1 MRRARLTNAYPA
13 IWGPFAMIGEGNYVT
28 SSQNCRGLSI
38 RYKCGMIRLSDLQW
52 ERIRHHFPEENI
64 ADGRPGRRPVSTRQ
78 VLEGTLWIL
87 NTGAQWHMLPQCYPN
102 YKTVHRRFQTWCR
115 SEVLRG
121 ILMDIANELRERG
134 VLDEEECF
142 IDATFVM
149 AKGGGAEVG
158 PTKRGKGMKIMA
170 IVDRH
175 GLPLS
180 VSTHAANHHE
190 VRLVQL
196 CFDFYMIE
204 AKPENLIGD
213 RAYDSDPLDHALR
226 QDGIEMIAPHRSNRT
241 KPPTQDRRCLRR
253 FYAGA
258 RTGGE
263 VGITPGDGWADYER
277 RFRFPTRFLAL

>member
-1 MRRARLTNAYPA
+1 
-13 IWGPFAMIGEGNYVT
+13 
-28 SSQNCRGLSI
+28 
-38 RYKCGMIRLSDLQW
+38 
-52 ERIRHHFPEENI
+52 
-64 ADGRPGRRPVSTRQ
+64 
-78 VLEGTLWIL
+78 
-87 NTGAQWHMLPQCYPN
+87 
-102 YKTVHRRFQTWCR
+102 
-115 SEVLRG
+115 
-121 ILMDIANELRERG
+121 MDITNELRERG

-213 RAYDSDPLDHALR
+213 RAYDSDPLDQVLR

-241 KPPTQDRRCLRR
+241 KPPTQDRRRLRR
-253 FYAGA
+253 FL
-258 RTGGE
+258 RCL
-263 VGITPGDGWADYER
+263 VGRMLLRLDPMAAPNPRPLGISSRELPWLR
-277 RFRFPTRFLAL
+277 STRLPRCPLQAILR

>member
-1 MRRARLTNAYPA
+1 M
-13 IWGPFAMIGEGNYVT
+13 IW
-28 SSQNCRGLSI
+28 
-38 RYKCGMIRLSDLQW
+38 LSDLQW

-115 SEVLRG
+115 SEVLRA

-204 AKPENLIGD
+204 AQPENLIGD

-241 KPPTQDRRCLRR
+241 KPPTQDRRRLRR
-253 FYAGA
+253 FLRRWLVERFFAWIQWQRRILVRWEYHPENFLGFVQLACL
-258 RTGGE
+258 
-263 VGITPGDGWADYER
+263 VVLFR
-277 RFRFPTRFLAL
+277 RF